1 MKPAFATEVTGQ
13 AFALASIFKIEFGA
27 RDVTGHTPQLSEPQS
42 PSSQS
47 GLLMKQHITLERE
60 GTPAIKVG
68 WLNCAER
75 KALLRTYD
83 RIDQVHHLRYGAS
96 RVRLEKRAYADL
108 FLDLASFLRKQSY
121 EVKIEDADPKRA
133 AALVAKGATRSNQP
147 TAPSRAAQLWWLVAL
162 VATVAIA
169 AATTWLLRM

>member
-27 RDVTGHTPQLSEPQS
+27 RDVTGHTPQLSEPKS

-60 GTPAIKVG
+60 GTPAIKIG

-83 RIDQVHHLRYGAS
+83 RIDQVHHDRYGAS

-121 EVKIEDADPKRA
+121 DVQIEDADPRTAARETEGAKRRSSRPA
-133 AALVAKGATRSNQP
+133 AA
-147 TAPSRAAQLWWLVAL
+147 SRATQLWWLIAL
-162 VATVAIA
+162 LATITIA
-169 AATTWLLRM
+169 LTTLWLLDL